1 MEVISEIFSNFPTYD
16 CRIYFDGIE
25 EDIEDLISGQM
36 ENNLSIKA
44 ADIGLVES
52 RIWYFISSPLPRFI
66 KIQYV
71 LSKYQED
78 LLLVRWLA
86 GLECR
91 GATTAIVG

>member
-52 RIWYFISSPLPRFI
+52 RI
-66 KIQYV
+66 
-71 LSKYQED
+71 
-78 LLLVRWLA
+78 
-86 GLECR
+86 
-91 GATTAIVG
+91 